1 MDIVQE
7 RDGEVVIVKLKGR
20 FDSSAA
26 SSAEAGFAAALGD
39 EPPHVA
45 IDFTELDYIS
55 SAGLRV
61 LLILAKRVQQTQ
73 GKVALF
79 GLLDNVREV
88 FSVSGFDRIFAIA
101 ADRAAAIATV
111 R

>member
-1 MDIVQE
+1 MDIVQDH
-7 RDGEVVIVKLKGR
+7 DGEVVIVKLKGR
-20 FDSSAA
+20 LDSSAS

-39 EPPHVA
+39 EPPHLA

-55 SAGLRV
+55 SAGLRA
-61 LLILAKRVQQTQ
+61 LLILAKRVQQMQ

-88 FSVSGFDRIFAIA
+88 FAVSGFDRIFAIA

>member
-1 MDIVQE
+1 MDIVQD
-7 RDGEVVIVKLKGR
+7 RDNEVVIIKLKGHL
-20 FDSSAA
+20 DSSAA
-26 SSAEAGFAAALGD
+26 PSAEAGFAAALGGG
-39 EPPHVA
+39 PPHLA

-61 LLILAKRVQQTQ
+61 LLILARKVQEMQ

-88 FSVSGFDRIFAIA
+88 FSISGFDRIFAIA
-101 ADRAAAIATV
+101 ADRAAAIAAV

>member
-1 MDIVQE
+1 MEIVQDRE
-7 RDGEVVIVKLKGR
+7 AEIVVLKLKGS

-26 SSAEAGFAAALGD
+26 SGAEAGFAAALGGD
-39 EPPHVA
+39 VPHLA

-61 LLILAKRVQQTQ
+61 LLILARKVQEMR

-79 GLLDNVREV
+79 GLLENVREV
-88 FSVSGFDRIFAIA
+88 FAVSGFDRIFAIVG
-101 ADRAAAIATV
+101 DRAAAVATV